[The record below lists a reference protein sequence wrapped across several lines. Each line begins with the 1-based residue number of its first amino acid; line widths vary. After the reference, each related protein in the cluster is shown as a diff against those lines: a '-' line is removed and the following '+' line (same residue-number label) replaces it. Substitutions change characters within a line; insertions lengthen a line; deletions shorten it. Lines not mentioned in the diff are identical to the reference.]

1 MQGAKIVPRTTGLH
15 TVKSR
20 GWRATVTV
28 PSGGSKGEAMTRVCL
43 QCGQQTEGLYCPV
56 EGMATIVANKR
67 PSSGDIAINT
77 VFAGRYRVVGT
88 LGRGGMGAV
97 YDAQHTGTGQRVA
110 IKTLLIDPVQEPQ
123 AVKRFFLEAK
133 ITAGL
138 QHPNTIRV
146 FDFGQSDDGV
156 FFLAMERL
164 QGETLTDR
172 LHGLAG
178 QGTRMTEQEAATVA
192 CAVLRSLAEAHRVNL
207 VHRDLKPG
215 NIFLHDLGAG
225 ETVVKVLDFGI
236 AKQGDA
242 QLTQAGTAMG
252 TPAYMSPE
260 QVMGAAISGTS
271 DLYSLGVVL
280 FQCVTGQVPF
290 KADSTF
296 AVMMK
301 HINEAPPDITA
312 LGGVSPA
319 FAAVVEKA
327 LQKQANDR
335 FATAIEMREALEPLA
350 QGQHVHA
357 PGSAIPPGG
366 PPPGSLQT
374 GATPAAAVPAG
385 PPPPPPDRSAT
396 RPASALAGAAASQ
409 GAPPPRP
416 PPFVATS
423 VSPPAPPKSRS
434 LVPLYVVGMLA
445 IIASA
450 AVAVW
455 LHAQPEDKAPVG
467 AVPTLATLP
476 NPPPA
481 PVPAPPAAAVA
492 PSPAPTIAAAPAPVA
507 PAPAP
512 LAVVPPSPPAEPV
525 AAPAPA
531 TPTAV
536 AAPVVAPAPP
546 EPAPV
551 PVPKPVHHVRPVV
564 RPPPAATRPTTGGRP
579 PPAVGTRPLP
589 GGRPH

>member
-1 MQGAKIVPRTTGLH
+1 M
-15 TVKSR
+15 
-20 GWRATVTV
+20 
-28 PSGGSKGEAMTRVCL
+28 MRVCL

-56 EGMATIVANKR
+56 EGMATIVADKR
-67 PSSGDIAINT
+67 PASGDIPLNT

-110 IKTLLIDPVQEPQ
+110 IKTLLIDPVAEPQ

-172 LHGLAG
+172 LTTYAAQG
-178 QGTRMTEQEAATVA
+178 QRMTEQESATVA
-192 CAVLRSLAEAHRVNL
+192 CAILRSLAEAHRVNL
-207 VHRDLKPG
+207 VHRDLKPS

-236 AKQGDA
+236 AKQGDS

-260 QVMGAAISGTS
+260 QVMGGAIGPTS

-280 FQCVTGQVPF
+280 YQCATGHVPF
-290 KADSTF
+290 RADSTF

-301 HINEAPPDITA
+301 HINEPAPDITA
-312 LGGVSPA
+312 LAGVSPA
-319 FAAVVEKA
+319 FAEVVQRA
-327 LQKQANDR
+327 LNKQATDR
-335 FATAIEMREALEPLA
+335 YATAVEMREALEPLA
-350 QGQHVHA
+350 RGDHVHA
-357 PGSAIPPGG
+357 PGSTA
-366 PPPGSLQT
+366 
-374 GATPAAAVPAG
+374 PAAGPAALHTANSASVRQEQ
-385 PPPPPPDRSAT
+385 PPPPPPAPSRAPSRAPSPAPSPGSDQLQT
-396 RPASALAGAAASQ
+396 RPAAQALGNAAGSP
-409 GAPPPRP
+409 APPPRP

-423 VSPPAPPKSRS
+423 VSPPQPPKSRS
-434 LVPLYVVGMLA
+434 MVPLYVVAMVL
-445 IIASA
+445 IIGSS

-455 LHAQPEDKAPVG
+455 LHNQRSQTTALPLALGPSAPST
-467 AVPTLATLP
+467 AL
-476 NPPPA
+476 PA
-481 PVPAPPAAAVA
+481 PKPAPAPAAAPVAPGPAPAPDIAVADPAAPDATEAPDVA
-492 PSPAPTIAAAPAPVA
+492 PSPPPDVAAAAMPPGEPDATVGAESPDVA
-507 PAPAP
+507 TIKAEAVPAP
-512 LAVVPPSPPAEPV
+512 LKV
-525 AAPAPA
+525 ARPRP
-531 TPTAV
+531 
-536 AAPVVAPAPP
+536 
-546 EPAPV
+546 
-551 PVPKPVHHVRPVV
+551 PVV
-564 RPPPAATRPTTGGRP
+564 RPKQVLTRPG
-579 PPAVGTRPLP
+579 GTRPDAPGRPAP